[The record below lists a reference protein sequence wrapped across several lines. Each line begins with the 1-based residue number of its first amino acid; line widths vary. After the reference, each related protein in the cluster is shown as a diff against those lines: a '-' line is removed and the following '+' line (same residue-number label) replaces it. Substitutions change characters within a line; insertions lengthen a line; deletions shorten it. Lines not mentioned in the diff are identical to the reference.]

1 MVINKIFR
9 WVGIFI
15 FGAVAIGSLGKRSI
29 AVLPSC
35 AALCLLIPVIDNKLS
50 QLAKQKGFATYNK
63 TWFRVVALVTLF
75 FMVGATLPK
84 SQAKPEDTT
93 NKNQQKST
101 ENATNNSE
109 SKSEATPAPAYNV
122 PELLNKNVD
131 ELQAILGKPKE
142 GSVPTKAQAE
152 LVTSWDMTFEKD
164 GVTLDVSYN
173 IKSKAV
179 EYLFL
184 DGSDKKTLL
193 TQGTLDEKS
202 KDYILKFVNA
212 INDKN
217 KLLGVK
223 IAKRLPDDL
232 DAGITTSLEGI
243 TVTNKEA
250 QDWLSCEIKV
260 NNRKYS
266 YDKIWG
272 VQATT
277 SKTISFADLTTS
289 DGSRF
294 NIFDTKPKDVYL
306 RCNNAVQEGRWEYF
320 TF

>member
-1 MVINKIFR
+1 MVTHKTIR
-9 WVGIFI
+9 WVGIFM
-15 FGAVAIGSLGKRSI
+15 FGAVAIGSLGERSL
-29 AVLPSC
+29 AVVPAC
-35 AALCLLIPVIDNKLS
+35 IALCLLIPAIDNRLS
-50 QLAKQKGFATYNK
+50 QLAKQKGFTAYSK
-63 TWFRVVALVTLF
+63 PWFRATVLVILF

-93 NKNQQKST
+93 NKTQQKPT
-101 ENATNNSE
+101 ENAANNSE
-109 SKSEATPAPAYNV
+109 SNPTVTPSPAYNI
-122 PELLNKNVD
+122 PDLLNKNVD
-131 ELQAILGKPKE
+131 ELQAVLGKPKD

-164 GVTLDVSYN
+164 GIMLDVSYN

-193 TQGTLDEKS
+193 TQGTLNEKS

-243 TVTNKEA
+243 TVTNKEV

-260 NNRKYS
+260 NDRKYS

-272 VQATT
+272 VQAGD

-294 NIFDTKPKDVYL
+294 NIFGTKPKDVYL
-306 RCNNAVQEGRWEYF
+306 RCNNAVQEGRWGYF